1 MSSWKKSTN
10 CADGSC
16 VEVQFHKSSKSGP
29 WTDNCVE
36 VGLCNCGQVKV
47 RDSKDP
53 SGPVLSFTP
62 DEWDAFTAGVR
73 NGEFD

>member
-1 MSSWKKSTN
+1 MNTWTRSSKCATN
-10 CADGSC
+10 AC
-16 VEVQFHKSSKSGP
+16 VEVQFHKSSKSEP

-36 VGLCNCGQVKV
+36 VGLCECGQVKV

-53 SGPVLSFTP
+53 DGTVLSFSA